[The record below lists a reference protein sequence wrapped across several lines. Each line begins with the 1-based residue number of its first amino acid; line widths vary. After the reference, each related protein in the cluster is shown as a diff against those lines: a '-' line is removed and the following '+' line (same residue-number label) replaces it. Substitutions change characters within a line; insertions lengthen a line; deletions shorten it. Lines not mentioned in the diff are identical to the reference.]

1 MVIKSNFFIRFLG
14 ELKIT
19 KRLFEIN
26 WHLAMERSKGDMSE
40 GKGSYKQIRVLH
52 LSRYLALEKKNN
64 LEIG

>member
-1 MVIKSNFFIRFLG
+1 MVIKSNLFIRFLG

-52 LSRYLALEKKNN
+52 LSRYVALEKKT
-64 LEIG
+64 I